1 MDEQRAREMLDNA
14 DPDAAR
20 ELVLSVAPEFDALT
34 AQVWAFGLAEGR
46 RWALAVIA
54 QMGSE
59 LTLAASQLY
68 SANRWYAGAALV
80 RQLVEVEY
88 LLYLFA
94 IDDEE
99 PDRWML
105 ASSEE
110 VRRMF
115 APATMRKRA
124 GTRFRSEEYATH
136 CEFGGHPR
144 RRAHWLLR
152 EHGLIGPAP
161 ARLEVQWV
169 DLAQHLRRAWTN
181 YCAAVAR
188 HSPSNVYPDRFAKID
203 TMFDKWNRADP
214 VPDNI

>member
-1 MDEQRAREMLDNA
+1 MDEQRAREMLDRA
-14 DPDAAR
+14 DPDAAKQV
-20 ELVLSVAPEFDALT
+20 VLAVAPVFDDLT

-46 RWALAVIA
+46 RWAVAVVA

-68 SANRWYAGAALV
+68 AAQRWYAGAALV

-94 IDDEE
+94 TDDEE
-99 PDRWML
+99 PDRWLM
-105 ASSEE
+105 ATSDE
-110 VRRMF
+110 VRQMF
-115 APATMRKRA
+115 APSAMRKRA
-124 GTRFRSEEYATH
+124 GTRFRCEEYASH

-152 EHGLIGPAP
+152 EHGVIEPAHASP
-161 ARLEVQWV
+161 EIQWV

-203 TMFDKWNRADP
+203 ELFNRWQLADP
-214 VPDNI
+214 TPDAI